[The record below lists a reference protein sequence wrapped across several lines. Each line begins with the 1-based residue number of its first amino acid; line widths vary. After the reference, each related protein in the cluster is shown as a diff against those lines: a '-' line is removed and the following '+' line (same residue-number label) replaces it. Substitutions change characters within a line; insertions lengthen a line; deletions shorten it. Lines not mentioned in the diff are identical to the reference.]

1 MEEVKRFFRPEF
13 LNRVDAQTVFHPL
26 EPNHILQIVDLMLN
40 DIRKP
45 LLEKALTLEVSQAAK
60 DYLAEKG
67 FDKQFGARPLRR
79 VIQNEIEDA
88 LSDAVLAGKFQPGDT
103 ISVDAGDDDEGGHK
117 LTFQTQSVSES
128 TPTPEPTPS

>member
-26 EPNHILQIVDLMLN
+26 QQDHILQIVDLMLN
-40 DIRKP
+40 EIRKP

-60 DYLAEKG
+60 EHLAEKG

-88 LSDAVLAGKFQPGDT
+88 LSDEVLAGTLQPGDT
-103 ISVDAGDDDEGGHK
+103 VVVDAADGDEGRK
-117 LTFQTQSVSES
+117 LTFLTQSASTL
-128 TPTPEPTPS
+128 TPTPTPTPS